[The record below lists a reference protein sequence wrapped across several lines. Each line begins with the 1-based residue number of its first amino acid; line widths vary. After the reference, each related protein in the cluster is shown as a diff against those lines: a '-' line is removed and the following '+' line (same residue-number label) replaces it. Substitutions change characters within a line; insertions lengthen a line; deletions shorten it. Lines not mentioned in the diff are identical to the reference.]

1 MIEITV
7 KCYGNE
13 YELRFSDESEIVDF
27 ARELKKIAYLVG
39 YGEKTVKGIFKK
51 EV

>member
-13 YELRFSDESEIVDF
+13 YELRFSDETGMVDF
-27 ARELKKIAYLVG
+27 ARELKKVAYLVG
-39 YGEKTVKGIFKK
+39 YGEKSVKEIFKK
-51 EV
+51 DV